1 MVIQK
6 IARVIKS
13 IRQMGFL
20 PLVYLGLYRVGLWT
34 GLLYILTPS
43 RPDRQGKIFKEGA
56 EAFTS
61 PVFTR
66 LVQSTLQDFFNRQP
80 EAASALLE
88 EAEEI
93 LHGQIRLFGGSP
105 RRLELIPPGDLRHWT
120 AWETGWFPTDI
131 DPDIKLI
138 WEPARFGWAYTLAR
152 AFTLTEDD
160 CFAAAFWEYF
170 HIFRDANPHNLGPNW
185 CSAQEI
191 ALRLMAWCFVGRV
204 IAAAPSSTPQNI
216 LSLQT
221 AIAENAGRLALTRI
235 YALAQNNNHLLTESA
250 GLLTAGVFLADHPRS
265 KDWTKSGW
273 KWCVHALNRQIDT
286 EGTYSQHSNNYHR
299 LMLAAALWIQAIG
312 QNHSLRF
319 PIETQK
325 KLAAAARWLEE
336 QVDADNGLAP
346 NLGSNDGANI
356 LPLSSAEFSDY
367 RPVVQT
373 ASQRFRLTSPFPSGP
388 WDETSLWLEVFR
400 LRRIE
405 FISKTEIL
413 ERTLPRANFQ
423 TGPGSLSKKQLETL
437 PPSPHM
443 ILKSDHSRAILR
455 AVAYHSRPFHA
466 DQLHVDLWWK
476 DINIACDAGTYRYNA
491 EKPWDNSLSRS
502 ITHNTVTINGRDQ
515 MTRAGKFL
523 WLDWAQSMRIPS
535 ERDRGDDFIAQHDG
549 YASLGCHHRRRLSLV
564 KSNTWRVEDFILPL
578 KVSRRP
584 VHVCLHWLVRDFPW
598 ELSQQTL
605 TLSTPYGRCCLV
617 TSIDVE
623 DPKTIIDKEYRQII
637 RAGKSIVGRGK
648 EDATL
653 GWFSPTY
660 DVKLP
665 AISYLTQIVAT
676 PPIRLVSDW
685 SFVAL
690 DTQE

>member
-93 LHGQIRLFGGSP
+93 LHGQVRLFGGPP

-265 KDWTKSGW
+265 KDWIKSGW
-273 KWCVHALNRQIDT
+273 KWCVHALNRQIDA

-437 PPSPHM
+437 PPPT
-443 ILKSDHSRAILR
+443 
-455 AVAYHSRPFHA
+455 AYDPEIRSF
-466 DQLHVDLWWK
+466 
-476 DINIACDAGTYRYNA
+476 AGHPA
-491 EKPWDNSLSRS
+491 GCGLS
-502 ITHNTVTINGRDQ
+502 Q
-515 MTRAGKFL
+515 PAL
-523 WLDWAQSMRIPS
+523 
-535 ERDRGDDFIAQHDG
+535 
-549 YASLGCHHRRRLSLV
+549 
-564 KSNTWRVEDFILPL
+564 
-578 KVSRRP
+578 SRRP
-584 VHVCLHWLVRDFPW
+584 AACGPV
-598 ELSQQTL
+598 
-605 TLSTPYGRCCLV
+605 
-617 TSIDVE
+617 VE
-623 DPKTIIDKEYRQII
+623 GYQYRL
-637 RAGKSIVGRGK
+637 RRGYIP
-648 EDATL
+648 L
-653 GWFSPTY
+653 
-660 DVKLP
+660 
-665 AISYLTQIVAT
+665 
-676 PPIRLVSDW
+676 
-685 SFVAL
+685 
-690 DTQE
+690 

>member
-1 MVIQK
+1 M
-6 IARVIKS
+6 
-13 IRQMGFL
+13 
-20 PLVYLGLYRVGLWT
+20 
-34 GLLYILTPS
+34 
-43 RPDRQGKIFKEGA
+43 
-56 EAFTS
+56 
-61 PVFTR
+61 
-66 LVQSTLQDFFNRQP
+66 
-80 EAASALLE
+80 
-88 EAEEI
+88 
-93 LHGQIRLFGGSP
+93 
-105 RRLELIPPGDLRHWT
+105 
-120 AWETGWFPTDI
+120 
-131 DPDIKLI
+131 
-138 WEPARFGWAYTLAR
+138 
-152 AFTLTEDD
+152 
-160 CFAAAFWEYF
+160 
-170 HIFRDANPHNLGPNW
+170 
-185 CSAQEI
+185 
-191 ALRLMAWCFVGRV
+191 
-204 IAAAPSSTPQNI
+204 
-216 LSLQT
+216 
-221 AIAENAGRLALTRI
+221 
-235 YALAQNNNHLLTESA
+235 
-250 GLLTAGVFLADHPRS
+250 
-265 KDWTKSGW
+265 
-273 KWCVHALNRQIDT
+273 
-286 EGTYSQHSNNYHR
+286 
-299 LMLAAALWIQAIG
+299 
-312 QNHSLRF
+312 
-319 PIETQK
+319 
-325 KLAAAARWLEE
+325 
-336 QVDADNGLAP
+336 
-346 NLGSNDGANI
+346 
-356 LPLSSAEFSDY
+356 
-367 RPVVQT
+367 
-373 ASQRFRLTSPFPSGP
+373 
-388 WDETSLWLEVFR
+388 
-400 LRRIE
+400 
-405 FISKTEIL
+405 
-413 ERTLPRANFQ
+413 
-423 TGPGSLSKKQLETL
+423 
-437 PPSPHM
+437 
-443 ILKSDHSRAILR
+443 
-455 AVAYHSRPFHA
+455 
-466 DQLHVDLWWK
+466 DLWWK

-665 AISYLTQIVAT
+665 AISYLTQIVAA